1 MGNCTS
7 YGSASTSA
15 AKLILQNG
23 EMEEFSYP
31 VRVSYLLQKYPS
43 CFICDSD
50 SLEYDDFVSA
60 INGDEELQP
69 GHLYFALPLSKSKY
83 PLQAEEMAAMAVKAS
98 MAFINCGNNG
108 KQASSVNDKRDRR
121 RLSGDGCSVGGGMRK
136 KSKLHYKDNRRNFTS
151 TLAVIQE

>member
-7 YGSASTSA
+7 YGSASISV

-31 VRVSYLLQKYPS
+31 VRVSYLLEKYPS

-60 INGDEELQP
+60 IYGDEQLQP

-83 PLQAEEMAAMAVKAS
+83 PLQAEEMAALAVKAS
-98 MAFINCGNNG
+98 MAFIKSGTG
-108 KQASSVNDKRDRR
+108 GELASSVNDKRDRR
-121 RLSGDGCSVGGGMRK
+121 SLSGDGCSVGGGRRK
-136 KSKLHYKDNRRNFTS
+136 KSKLRCKDSGRNFTS
-151 TLAVIQE
+151 TLTMIQE